1 MEHDIAK
8 EFSVGLLCHD
18 AIYIAVCDDDRFMCD
33 MLEEKQG
40 MNFTAPI
47 GHFL

>member
-1 MEHDIAK
+1 MEHNTAK
-8 EFSVGLLCHD
+8 NSFAGLLSND